1 MGNRMNTK
9 NVPAIIMLLAGAIT
23 SITTYLLHYE
33 LQKMMLILL
42 GVLILFY
49 IIGLIVKKIF
59 DSFQL
64 VEEKVVN
71 EEGAMVEKEVAQ
83 EEEDE
88 EE

>member
-1 MGNRMNTK
+1 MNTK